1 MWRYLALHHASP
13 SKNLLWNEKLCVCK
27 VMLLS
32 AVRTLILTAPIHCRG
47 SIDDVFSLKS
57 SFVISGIM
65 YRLCSYLLQ
74 CVTRCLCH
82 GLFCDLMSSW
92 LYMCCMQCVFDLMLC
107 VHVSQQCL
115 HASVFVCVCPV
126 SKVSHSS
133 CPPPGFESVSPHPFI
148 PFHRILFPLLPVS
161 HYLPPSHPI
170 PSRLFLHP
178 FIHQSIHRWHPT
190 AWMISHAGL

>member
-1 MWRYLALHHASP
+1 
-13 SKNLLWNEKLCVCK
+13 
-27 VMLLS
+27 MLLS

-65 YRLCSYLLQ
+65 YRLCSYLLSE
-74 CVTRCLCH
+74 CH
-82 GLFCDLMSSW
+82 TIPLSWVILGLMSSW
-92 LYMCCMQCVFDLMLC
+92 MYMCCMQCVFDLMLC

-148 PFHRILFPLLPVS
+148 PFHRIPFPLLPVS

-170 PSRLFLHP
+170 PSLP
-178 FIHQSIHRWHPT
+178 ASIHPSIHTPLT
-190 AWMISHAGL
+190 SHSLNDISCRAVASMARVTVTCVWWVWGWW